1 MKLAT
6 WNVNSLKVRLPH
18 VLDWLAANPVDV
30 LCLQETKQ
38 QDSDFP
44 QAELQAAGYHS
55 VFGGQKTYNGVA
67 ILSREPASDVQTGIP
82 DFADEQKRVIAAT
95 FTSVP
100 IAKVKQGGDEQTTQ
114 TVPPSSQPSPGGGR
128 SNRPLSLR
136 GRVRVGVPLARPG
149 VSEEANAVSPMQSER
164 IRVVCVY
171 VPNGQSVDSDK
182 YQYKLAWLTALHD
195 WLKQE
200 LMRYPKLVLLGDYN
214 IAPEDRDV
222 YDPIAWQG
230 NVLVSEPE
238 RQQFKNMV
246 RLGLRDSF
254 RLFEQAEKSYSWW
267 DYRMM
272 AFRRNHGLRIDHI
285 LISEPLVALCK
296 SCVIDK
302 APRKLERPSDH
313 VPVIVEL
320 L

>member
-18 VLDWLAANPVDV
+18 VLDWLAVNPVDV

-38 QDSDFP
+38 QDGDFP
-44 QAELQAAGYHS
+44 QTALQAAGYHS
-55 VFGGQKTYNGVA
+55 IFSGQKTYNGVA
-67 ILSREPASDVQTGIP
+67 ILSRVPAGEVQMGIP

-95 FTSVP
+95 
-100 IAKVKQGGDEQTTQ
+100 ING
-114 TVPPSSQPSPGGGR
+114 
-128 SNRPLSLR
+128 
-136 GRVRVGVPLARPG
+136 
-149 VSEEANAVSPMQSER
+149 
-164 IRVVCVY
+164 IRVICAY
-171 VPNGQSVDSDK
+171 IPNGQSVDSDK

-200 LMRYPKLVLLGDYN
+200 LTRYPKLVLLGDYN

-222 YDPIAWQG
+222 HDPKAWEG

-238 RQQFKNMV
+238 RQQLKNLLQ
-246 RLGLRDSF
+246 LGLSDSF
-254 RLFEQAEKSYSWW
+254 RLFEQPEKSYTWW

-272 AFRRNHGLRIDHI
+272 AFRRNTGMRIDHI
-285 LISEPLVALCK
+285 LVSVPLVTQCK

-302 APRKLERPSDH
+302 APRK
-313 VPVIVEL
+313 
-320 L
+320 